1 MATIGQGACPRLRS
15 GEPVVVIHDLRTS
28 STLAHSTLHHIE
40 KIPGHGNNVVVRLK
54 LDTGYRVDIY
64 LSPPELLELADLVL
78 QELH

>member
-1 MATIGQGACPRLRS
+1 MKMDA
-15 GEPVVVIHDLRTS
+15 VVVIHDIRNS
-28 STLAHSTLHHIE
+28 SVLGRGAINSTE
-40 KIPGHGNNVVVRLK
+40 KIAGIGSTVVVRLK